1 MRILV
6 RANDVPVARLGFF
19 VPLFSLAF
27 HSVTCCVVGF
37 SPCSRPAHT
46 TFHGAHSAYALCLH
60 TAAAHVLP
68 QGAHEHCMHVHVRA
82 PAQLVHTHPSGW
94 AVLCALVR
102 SPQARRPWPAP
113 WRHARAAL
121 LAAAAVALHSAA
133 AARAAKSP
141 CKIEDTRA
149 DSAKKCYQW
158 SISSRSYYHA
168 STTDRGPGFLGY
180 CDQSNEAKL
189 VCDGGSLKK
198 AGNAMLK
205 KIPDLAF
212 ARKGVETATHK
223 GVKVRHSPQ
232 RLDFSNNE
240 ITKIGKDD
248 FIGLCQTR
256 VLYVCAGAAVVARV
270 LVHAGM
276 RATPNLGRLAGRPAC
291 TCTHPGKWRTG
302 A

>member
-133 AARAAKSP
+133 VARAAKSP
-141 CKIEDTRA
+141 CKIEERA
-149 DSAKKCYQW
+149 DSAKKCA
-158 SISSRSYYHA
+158 SAGLVSR
-168 STTDRGPGFLGY
+168 
-180 CDQSNEAKL
+180 CDSRHEAKL
-189 VCDGGSLKK
+189 TCDGKTLEKCG
-198 AGNAMLK
+198 
-205 KIPDLAF
+205 
-212 ARKGVETATHK
+212 
-223 GVKVRHSPQ
+223 Q
-232 RLDFSNNE
+232 
-240 ITKIGKDD
+240 
-248 FIGLCQTR
+248 
-256 VLYVCAGAAVVARV
+256 
-270 LVHAGM
+270 
-276 RATPNLGRLAGRPAC
+276 RPAQEN
-291 TCTHPGKWRTG
+291 PRP
-302 A
+302 